1 MSAELTRLDEWLHA
15 HVPGFAGPFEQH
27 AFEGGQSN
35 PTYRLAARSGDY
47 VLRRRPIGPVLPS
60 AHAVDREF
68 RVMQALAST
77 DVPVPRVH
85 ALCQD
90 DAVLGSAFYVM
101 DFVPGRVL
109 RDPRLPELVPAER
122 AAVFDSMNE
131 MVARLHAVDADA
143 IGLGDYGRPVNYLQR
158 QVSVWSRQYLA
169 SETDPIPAMHHLME
183 WLPPRLPASGSSAIV
198 HGDLRLDNMLVHPT
212 EPRVVALLDWEL
224 STLGD
229 PLVDFSY
236 STMAWRLEPGLFRG
250 LAGVDFTSLG
260 IPTEAEYCAAYER
273 RSGRTLPDDL
283 DVYIV
288 FNMFRL
294 AAILQGIA
302 KRALDGTAAHPQA
315 TAAGERARPVAE
327 KAWALAQ
334 TLPTP
339 PSEPKR

>member
-1 MSAELTRLDEWLHA
+1 MTTPEHARLHDWLCGHI
-15 HVPGFAGPFEQH
+15 PGFEGPFEQH
-27 AFEGGQSN
+27 AFDGGQSN

-47 VLRRRPIGPVLPS
+47 VLRRRPLGPLLPS

-68 RVMQALAST
+68 RVMQALAATSL
-77 DVPVPRVH
+77 PVPHVH

-90 DAVLGSAFYVM
+90 DGVIGSAFYVM

-109 RDPRLPELVPAER
+109 RDPLLPELEPAER
-122 AAVFDSMNE
+122 AAVFDSMND
-131 MVARLHAVDADA
+131 MVARLHAVDPHA
-143 IGLGDYGRPVNYLQR
+143 IGLADYGRPTNYLQR

-169 SETDPIPAMHHLME
+169 SETDPIPAMHHLMA
-183 WLPPRLPASGSSAIV
+183 WLPPRLPPSTSGSIV

-212 EPRVVALLDWEL
+212 EPRVVAVLDWEL

-229 PLVDFSY
+229 PLVDFAY
-236 STMAWRLEPGLFRG
+236 SVMAWRLEPGLFRG
-250 LAGVDFTSLG
+250 LAGIDFERLG
-260 IPTEAEYCAAYER
+260 IPTELQYRAAYER
-273 RSGRTLPDDL
+273 RSGRTLPDL

-315 TAAGERARPVAE
+315 TKAGERARPVAE
-327 KAWALAQ
+327 KAWRLAQ
-334 TLPTP
+334 TL
-339 PSEPKR
+339 

>member
-1 MSAELTRLDEWLHA
+1 MTAGLRLVEWLSA
-15 HVPGFAGPFEQH
+15 HVPGFEGPFEQQ
-27 AFEGGQSN
+27 AFAGGQSN
-35 PTYRLAARSGDY
+35 PTFRLAARSGDY
-47 VLRRRPIGPVLPS
+47 VLRRRPIGPTLPS

-77 DVPVPRVH
+77 NVPVPRVH
-85 ALCQD
+85 ALCMD
-90 DAVLGSAFYVM
+90 DTVLGSAFYVM

-109 RDPRLPELVPAER
+109 RDPRLPELAPAER
-122 AAVFDSMNE
+122 AAVFDSMND
-131 MVARLHAVDADA
+131 MVARLHAVDPHA
-143 IGLGDYGRPVNYLQR
+143 IGLGDYGRPLNYLQR
-158 QVSVWSRQYLA
+158 QMSVWSRQYRA

-183 WLPPRLPASGSSAIV
+183 WLPPRLPPSEEGCIV

-236 STMAWRLEPGLFRG
+236 SAMVWRLEPGLFRG
-250 LAGVDFTSLG
+250 LAGIDLGSLG
-260 IPTEAEYCAAYER
+260 IPTEAHYRAAYES
-273 RSGRTLPDDL
+273 RSGRVLPADL

-302 KRALDGTAAHPQA
+302 KRALDGTAAHPEA
-315 TAAGERARPVAE
+315 KAAGERAKPVAE
-327 KAWALAQ
+327 KAWRLAQ
-334 TLPTP
+334 TL
-339 PSEPKR
+339 